1 MSTIIELPAR
11 QIKPAVV
18 RVAAYAR
25 VSTASD
31 RQLHSYAA
39 QVSHYQ
45 QMISSRAGWVFAG
58 IYTDHGITG
67 TSTAAREGFQ
77 RMMAAARAG
86 DIDLILTKSISRFA
100 RNTVD
105 LLEYVRELKILGVAV
120 LFERENIDTST
131 MDGEILLT
139 LLASFA
145 QAESESNSQAVKW
158 AVRKKYEEGYAHSI
172 TALGY
177 QTVGREIRIVPD
189 EAELVRR
196 LFHGYLA
203 GISPEKIAQQF
214 RDEGLT
220 PTSRGLVV
228 NPNRARTVLDNPI
241 YIGTIIG
248 QKYIMPTVG
257 GTACL
262 NQGEEPMYVIE
273 EHHEPIIDRATFDAV
288 QAELKRRKRAGHLT
302 LAPSVGSSA
311 LTHRVICTVCG
322 RRYHR
327 KTKHRTNWSY
337 KFWWCE
343 TATRGN
349 GNPCKAKQIK
359 EPQLHQTVLE
369 TLGLELW
376 DDEKILSLIDHIEI
390 SPSLKIRVVLTTGDT
405 MTRTLAGGK

>member
-45 QMISSRAGWVFAG
+45 QRISSRAGWVFAG

-105 LLEYVRELKILGVAV
+105 LLEHVRELKTLGVAV
-120 LFERENIDTST
+120 LFERENLDTST

-177 QTVGREIRIVPD
+177 QTIGREIRIVPD

-262 NQGEEPMYVIE
+262 NQGQEPMYVIE

-288 QAELKRRKRAGHLT
+288 QAELQRRKQAGHLT

-322 RRYHR
+322 RKYHR

-359 EPQLHQTVLE
+359 EPQLHQAVLE
-369 TLGLELW
+369 TLGLEVW
-376 DDEKILSLIDHIEI
+376 DDEKILTLIDHIEI
-390 SPSLKIRVVLTTGDT
+390 SPSLEMRIRLTTGDT
-405 MTRTLAGGK
+405 MTRTLSGGK

>member
-45 QMISSRAGWVFAG
+45 QRISSRAGWVFAG

-105 LLEYVRELKILGVAV
+105 LLEHVRELKTLGVAV
-120 LFERENIDTST
+120 LFERENLDTST

-177 QTVGREIRIVPD
+177 QTIGREIRIVPD

-262 NQGEEPMYVIE
+262 NQGQEPMYVIE

-288 QAELKRRKRAGHLT
+288 QAELQRRKQAGHLT

-322 RRYHR
+322 RKYHR

-359 EPQLHQTVLE
+359 EPQLHQAVLE
-369 TLGLELW
+369 TLGLEVW
-376 DDEKILSLIDHIEI
+376 DDEKILTLIDHIEI
-390 SPSLKIRVVLTTGDT
+390 SPSLEMRIRLTTGDT

>member
-67 TSTAAREGFQ
+67 TSTAEREGFQ

>member
-1 MSTIIELPAR
+1 MATITELTKPA
-11 QIKPAVV
+11 IKPTLV

-25 VSTASD
+25 VSTESD
-31 RQLHSYAA
+31 KQLHSYAA

-45 QMISSRAGWVFAG
+45 QLIASRAGWTFAG
-58 IYTDHGITG
+58 IYTDNGITG
-67 TSTAAREGFQ
+67 TSTDKRDGFQ
-77 RMMAAARAG
+77 DMMAAARAG

-105 LLEYVRELKILGVAV
+105 LLEHVRELKNIGVTV

-288 QAELKRRKRAGHLT
+288 QAELQRRKQAGHLT

>member
-25 VSTASD
+25 VSTASE

-45 QMISSRAGWVFAG
+45 QRISSRAGWVFAG

-105 LLEYVRELKILGVAV
+105 LLEHVRELKNIGVTV

-273 EHHEPIIDRATFDAV
+273 EHHEPIIGRATFDAV
-288 QAELKRRKRAGHLT
+288 QAELQRRKQAGHLT

-376 DDEKILSLIDHIEI
+376 DDEKILTLIDHIEI
-390 SPSLKIRVVLTTGDT
+390 SPSLEMRIRLTTGDT

>member
-158 AVRKKYEEGYAHSI
+158 AVHKKYQEGYAHSI

-177 QTVGREIRIVPD
+177 QTIGREIRIVPD

-196 LFHGYLA
+196 LFHGYLS
-203 GISPEKIAQQF
+203 GISPEKVAQQF

-220 PTSRGLVV
+220 PTSRGMVV

-262 NQGEEPMYVIE
+262 NQGEQPQYLIE
-273 EHHEPIIDRATFDAV
+273 NHHEPIIDKETFDAV
-288 QAELKRRKRAGHLT
+288 QAELKRRKEAGHLT
-302 LAPSVGSSA
+302 LTPSIGSSA
-311 LTHRVICTVCG
+311 LTHRIHCTVCG
-322 RRYHR
+322 RKYHRRTKHR
-327 KTKHRTNWSY
+327 KTLSY

-343 TATRGN
+343 TATKGK
-349 GNPCKAKQIK
+349 GNPCNAKQIR
-359 EPQLHQTVLE
+359 EVQLHRIVLDA
-369 TLGLELW
+369 LGVPTW
-376 DDEKILSLIDHIEI
+376 NDEEILSLLDHIEI
-390 SPSLKIRVVLTTGDT
+390 SPALELRLVLKTGDT
-405 MTRTLAGGK
+405 MTRTLAGEK

>member
-1 MSTIIELPAR
+1 MSTIELPAR

-45 QMISSRAGWVFAG
+45 QRISSRAGWVFAG

-105 LLEYVRELKILGVAV
+105 LLEHVRELKNIGVTV

-177 QTVGREIRIVPD
+177 KTIGREIRIVPD

-203 GISPEKIAQQF
+203 GISPEKMAQQF

-220 PTSRGLVV
+220 PTSRGMVV

-248 QKYIMPTVG
+248 QKYIMP
-257 GTACL
+257 
-262 NQGEEPMYVIE
+262 P
-273 EHHEPIIDRATFDAV
+273 
-288 QAELKRRKRAGHLT
+288 
-302 LAPSVGSSA
+302 LAARPA
-311 LTHRVICTVCG
+311 
-322 RRYHR
+322 
-327 KTKHRTNWSY
+327 
-337 KFWWCE
+337 
-343 TATRGN
+343 
-349 GNPCKAKQIK
+349 
-359 EPQLHQTVLE
+359 
-369 TLGLELW
+369 
-376 DDEKILSLIDHIEI
+376 
-390 SPSLKIRVVLTTGDT
+390 
-405 MTRTLAGGK
+405 

>member
-45 QMISSRAGWVFAG
+45 QRISSRAGWVFAG

-105 LLEYVRELKILGVAV
+105 LLEHVRELKTLGVAV
-120 LFERENIDTST
+120 LFERENLDTST

-158 AVRKKYEEGYAHSI
+158 AVRKKYQEGYAHSI

-177 QTVGREIRIVPD
+177 QTIGREIRIVPD

-288 QAELKRRKRAGHLT
+288 QAELQRRKQAGHLT

-322 RRYHR
+322 RKYHR

-359 EPQLHQTVLE
+359 EPQLHQAVLE
-369 TLGLELW
+369 TLGLEVW
-376 DDEKILSLIDHIEI
+376 DDEKILTLIDHIEI
-390 SPSLKIRVVLTTGDT
+390 SPSLEMRIRLTTGDT
-405 MTRTLAGGK
+405 MTRTLSGGK

>member
-58 IYTDHGITG
+58 IYTDNGITG
-67 TSTAAREGFQ
+67 TSTDKRDGFQ
-77 RMMAAARAG
+77 DMMAAARAG
-86 DIDLILTKSISRFA
+86 EIDLILTKSISRFA

-105 LLEYVRELKILGVAV
+105 LLAHVRELKSLGVAV
-120 LFERENIDTST
+120 QFEREKIDTST

-158 AVRKKYEEGYAHSI
+158 AVRKKYQEGYAHSI

-177 QTVGREIRIVPD
+177 QTIGREIRIVPD
-189 EAELVRR
+189 EAKLVRR

-203 GISPEKIAQQF
+203 GISPEKVAQQF

-220 PTSRGLVV
+220 PTSRGMVV

-262 NQGEEPMYVIE
+262 NQGEEPKYVIE

-288 QAELKRRKRAGHLT
+288 QVELKRRKEAGHLT

-311 LTHRVICTVCG
+311 LTHRIHCTLCG
-322 RRYHR
+322 RKYHR
-327 KTKHRTNWSY
+327 RTKHRKDWSY
-337 KFWWCE
+337 KYWWCE
-343 TATRGN
+343 TATKGK

-359 EPQLHQTVLE
+359 EPQLHQAVLE
-369 TLGLELW
+369 MLGLPEW
-376 DDEKILSLIDHIEI
+376 DDEVILSLLDHIEI
-390 SPSLKIRVVLTTGDT
+390 SPALELRLVLKTSDT
-405 MTRTLAGGK
+405 MTRSLAGGK

>member
-139 LLASFA
+139 PLASFA

>member
-45 QMISSRAGWVFAG
+45 QRISSRAGWVFAG

-105 LLEYVRELKILGVAV
+105 LLEHVRELKNIGVTV

-158 AVRKKYEEGYAHSI
+158 AVRKKYQEGYAHSI

-177 QTVGREIRIVPD
+177 QTIGREIRIVPD

-220 PTSRGLVV
+220 PTRRGLVV

-288 QAELKRRKRAGHLT
+288 QAELQRRKQAGHLT

-376 DDEKILSLIDHIEI
+376 DDEKILTLIDHIEI
-390 SPSLKIRVVLTTGDT
+390 SPSLEMRIRLTTGDT